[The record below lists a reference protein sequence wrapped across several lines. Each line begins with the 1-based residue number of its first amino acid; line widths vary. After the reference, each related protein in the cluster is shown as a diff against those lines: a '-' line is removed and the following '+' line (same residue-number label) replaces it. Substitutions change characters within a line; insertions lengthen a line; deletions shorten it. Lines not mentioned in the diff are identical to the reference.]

1 MVARYCG
8 GKKHR
13 GPSLRKSER
22 IKSERLLRRGR
33 GGRDLDSSGQDCRLE
48 SDQPDE
54 RYAV

>member
-1 MVARYCG
+1 MVARYCR

-33 GGRDLDSSGQDCRLE
+33 GGRDLDSPGQDCRLE